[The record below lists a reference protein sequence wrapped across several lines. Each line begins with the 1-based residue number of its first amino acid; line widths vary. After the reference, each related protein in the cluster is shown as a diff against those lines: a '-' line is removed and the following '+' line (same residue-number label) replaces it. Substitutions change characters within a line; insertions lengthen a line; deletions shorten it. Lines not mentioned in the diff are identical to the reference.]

1 MAAPLF
7 VCHSTV
13 ALCFYGSL
21 GLLHEHSWL
30 WSSTLLSLQA
40 VSIQPTAVL
49 SADLLSQP
57 HIPALSPAP
66 HQWTYVSGGAHRA
79 VALTICVGLT
89 LSCLP
94 QTSCHALLQA
104 PEAPLLFLMITLL
117 VRGLPWVWE
126 PLFSFSSPRGTGPI
140 PLPLFFSF
148 FLSFI
153 LLSYAGIFLV
163 LLGVRGPLLV
173 FSSCSVRI
181 VPSLIRCIFDV
192 FMGRSELH
200 VFLLHHLD

>member
-66 HQWTYVSGGAHRA
+66 HQWTCLRRGTQGCGTDHLCRSHSVLPATDQLSRSPPSPRSSPSVPDDHSAGEGAS
-79 VALTICVGLT
+79 LGVGTSL
-89 LSCLP
+89 LLQLP
-94 QTSCHALLQA
+94 QRHRSHSTSSF
-104 PEAPLLFLMITLL
+104 LF
-117 VRGLPWVWE
+117 
-126 PLFSFSSPRGTGPI
+126 
-140 PLPLFFSF
+140 FFSF
-148 FLSFI
+148 FHPTQLRRDLSCPFRCPRSSVSVQQ
-153 LLSYAGIFLV
+153 LLCEN
-163 LLGVRGPLLV
+163 
-173 FSSCSVRI
+173 CS
-181 VPSLIRCIFDV
+181 IFD
-192 FMGRSELH
+192 
-200 VFLLHHLD
+200 